1 MGTHP
6 IFESDFDCL
15 TDMLNGAPVTRNLL
29 IGLGVSTLV
38 AIQFKNGSFLR
49 KILGNFTFSSGNH
62 LFEGAIGLY
71 QMSQVERIIGS
82 SILFTRLFSTTF
94 LLLISNMIF
103 SSFNVP
109 QVLVFSLFPAFLQLV
124 VPTRK
129 LKLGWKFSV
138 SEKMITYAVMGIT
151 FNFNQDS
158 AVAGIIIG
166 VLMMQWNEEII
177 PIGIE
182 ESEVKDP
189 IGATIEIQRK
199 MRMDEAEERFTR
211 QQMEQIRIREQHI
224 QRQIRRQQPPR
235 QATPTPPYVP
245 SESEIQALVSMGFN
259 ADRVRQA
266 LIHHRGNVTAACEQ
280 LISGN

>member
-29 IGLGVSTLV
+29 IGIGVTTLV
-38 AIQFKNGSFLR
+38 VIQFKNGSLFR

-94 LLLISNMIF
+94 LLLISNMVF

-109 QVLVFSLFPAFLQLV
+109 QVLVFSFFPAFVHLV

-129 LKLGWKFSV
+129 IKLGWKFSV

-151 FNFNQDS
+151 YNFNQIS
-158 AVAGIIIG
+158 AAAGFLLG
-166 VLMMQWNEEII
+166 LLMLQWNEELI

-182 ESEVKDP
+182 ENEVKDP
-189 IGATIEIQRK
+189 IGATVEIQRK

-224 QRQIRRQQPPR
+224 QRQIRRQPARQP
-235 QATPTPPYVP
+235 TPTPPYVP
-245 SESEIQALVSMGFN
+245 SETEIQALVSMGFE
-259 ADRVRQA
+259 ADRVRRA
-266 LIHHRGNVTAACEQ
+266 LIHHRGNVAAACEQ